1 MFYAREFSFF
11 AQKMEL
17 TVLKEPFGT
26 SIAQDETWKLPSMI
40 QRAKNAM
47 DPKTNR
53 MQAVVIEE
61 LTDGRPSESYTRDLQ
76 MLPKRRSDLNWRTI
90 DGETLILNREEGR
103 LHQLNPTASF
113 IWDCCDGHSN
123 IAEIIDRLASVYEVD
138 ARTACKDVEEVLF
151 NLRSSKLLE

>member
-1 MFYAREFSFF
+1 
-11 AQKMEL
+11 MEPI
-17 TVLKEPFGT
+17 VLKEPFGT
-26 SIAQDETWKLPSMI
+26 SIAQHRKVETWELLSMI
-40 QRAKNAM
+40 QRPENPM

-53 MQAVVIEE
+53 MQPVVIEE
-61 LTDGRPSESYTRDLQ
+61 LTGGRPSENYARVLQ
-76 MLPKRRSDLNWRTI
+76 PFPKRRSDLNWRTI

-123 IAEIIDRLASVYEVD
+123 IAEIVDRLTGVYEVD